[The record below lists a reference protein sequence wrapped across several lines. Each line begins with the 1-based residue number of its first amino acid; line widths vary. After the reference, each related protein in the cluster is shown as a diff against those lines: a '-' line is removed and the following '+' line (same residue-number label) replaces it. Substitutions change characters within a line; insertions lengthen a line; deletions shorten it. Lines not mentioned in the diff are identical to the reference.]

1 LRDTDV
7 QQPNITSHFETVRS
21 SLAFSAKSGQ
31 SDAGSTTTASSCL
44 PRRPPLA
51 FCCSISISMVSF
63 SVVSEIAIVPDSE
76 CSTPTL
82 IVSAC
87 AKARRGIDIAAA
99 AAALDRSVRLVSFM
113 SIPCFV
119 GPDPAGRG
127 WTSLALAAA
136 LAGDRKAGSAA
147 GA

>member
-1 LRDTDV
+1 
-7 QQPNITSHFETVRS
+7 
-21 SLAFSAKSGQ
+21 
-31 SDAGSTTTASSCL
+31 
-44 PRRPPLA
+44 LA

-87 AKARRGIDIAAA
+87 AKAKRGMVIAAA
-99 AAALDRSVRLVSFM
+99 AAALDRSVRLVSFIV

-119 GPDPAGRG
+119 ARIRPGVVGLL
-127 WTSLALAAA
+127 WALAAA